1 MTAAPMVTSAVNRE
15 TRGCAAGRIAL
26 ANSNCGVRLS
36 GARNATSAMGT
47 DAMPPKDARAAI
59 CVGGGDAGR
68 SQLVEF
74 HAPDIRRFAPVEA
87 NPAQVFKAIEGR
99 VEGALSHL
107 ERVV

>member
-68 SQLVEF
+68 SQLVAF
-74 HAPDIRRFAPVEA
+74 HAPAIRRFAPVEA
-87 NPAQVFKAIEGR
+87 KPAHVLKAIEGR